1 MCLPVA
7 QFLQRELLAL
17 RKECWE
23 LMLIVWRQKD
33 FVAPGFPWIS
43 PVPEEKGDNLERGI
57 TVGMSLSNFLTDTNW
72 DVEQYVLF

>member
-1 MCLPVA
+1 M
-7 QFLQRELLAL
+7 F
-17 RKECWE
+17 
-23 LMLIVWRQKD
+23 IVWRQKD